1 MYFKQSIMKKINEF
15 LQFNF
20 EGLLN
25 SYSQIFFSNNIIF
38 ALILIAV
45 TFFDAW
51 AGLCGVF
58 AIVVS
63 NFSAWAIGLNRFNV
77 KAGVYGFNSLLV
89 GLGIGVYYQPNF
101 ELFVLLFFASLL
113 TLFFTVVLSGVIG
126 KYGLPFLSLSFL
138 IAIWLVTLSTREFES
153 LVISERGIFTANEMY
168 KWGGFLMVDVFNWF
182 NNLDM
187 HESLVIYF
195 KSLGG
200 IFFQYHI
207 IAGVLI
213 AIGLLIYS
221 RIAFLLS
228 LVGFFSAYLYYVFIG
243 ANIAEL
249 SYSFI
254 GFNFILT
261 AIALGGYFIVP
272 SKYSFLWVILLT
284 PLISFIITGF
294 SHILAIYQL
303 SILSLPFNMIVIM
316 FLYVLKFRERAFTKP
331 EIVYLQQNSPEK
343 NLYSQINNLERFKN
357 LQFFPINLP
366 FMGEWI
372 VTQGHNGEHTHK
384 QDWRHA
390 FDFEIEDEENK
401 LFQDYGKNVEDYFC
415 YNKTLVA
422 PADGIVEEI
431 IDGIEDNE
439 IGNANIDQNW
449 GNTIIIK
456 HAWGLYTKLSHIKK
470 GSFKV
475 AVGSI
480 VKKGD
485 VIANC
490 GSSGRSPQ
498 PHAHF
503 QIQGTPYIGSKTL
516 DYPISHYILHKNDGS
531 YELKSY
537 DKPIKD
543 QKISNIQKNNSIS
556 KAFAFVP
563 GQEISFAI
571 EDLNAKTNYTAN
583 WEVEVDMYNN
593 TYLIC
598 KESQAKAYFK
608 NENNIH
614 FFTHYEGTKHAFL
627 YFFYLGSYKVINGFY
642 KDLELKDNYPLNI
655 LNKNALIIVQD
666 LFAPF
671 YIFLHSRYKMIYK
684 KKSEYFNESTVYLSS
699 QTQVSIFN
707 FKIKTIDF
715 DFIIANNKISQ
726 ITINNRKTNII
737 AKWKEPKKY

>member
-1 MYFKQSIMKKINEF
+1 MKKINEF